1 MFNINTA
8 TIEEL
13 VQVVHI
19 GIARANQIIS
29 RREEQRFKDI
39 YELSSMRGFGKSR
52 LDDILNEGKLTCE

>member
-19 GIARANQIIS
+19 GTSRANQIIS

-52 LDDILNEGKLTCE
+52 LDDILKEGKLICE